1 MVKKDVRDS
10 NWVQVLLARAQSQR
24 DRLAYR
30 FLPDGENDEQS
41 ITYGGLLTRAQAIAS
56 TLQQKVAP
64 GDRVLL
70 LCPPGIE
77 FISGF
82 LGCLFARA
90 IAVPA
95 APARNGRQDRNAQRI
110 AGMMSDCCPKAAL
123 TISSLTKSIDANLAI
138 IAIDT
143 ISDGHAASWKDPTV
157 DANTVA
163 CLQYT
168 SGSTGTPRGVVLSHQ
183 NLLSNCEAI
192 AQAFKLTPDDVG
204 AGWLPPYHDMGL
216 IGGILSALYVGFPVT
231 LMSPQSFLTKPVRW
245 VRAMSRF
252 GATLSGAPDFA
263 FDFCARTLRP
273 EECAGLDL
281 SKWRLAFTGAEPIRM
296 QSIDAF
302 SRAFAPFGFK
312 SNAFFPC
319 YGLAEATLM
328 VSGVEA
334 STGAKAKSIA
344 SLRDKNVVSCG
355 RACGGVEIAIINP
368 HTQQPCNEGQIGE
381 IWLRGGSVARG
392 YWRGSEGA
400 FDAQLNGDGAK
411 YLRTGDLGL
420 IDQGELFVTGRL
432 KELIIIRG
440 VNHYPHDIEQ
450 TAQSAHVA
458 LRPGFAA
465 AFGYERDGV
474 EKLAIAIEIE
484 RTQRNADPKPIIDA
498 IRAKVAQ
505 GHEVEASAILLLMP
519 GELPKTPSGKTQ
531 RGLCR
536 EQFLAATLACVAK
549 WEAQSAPPAPI
560 IAAAPVNGEL
570 KGWLVEQ
577 LASRVGVTPNEI
589 DADEPLARYGLDSA
603 SAVSMALEIEKAL
616 GRDLPATLFWDYP
629 SITLLAEYLEST
641 AVEN

>member
-1 MVKKDVRDS
+1 
-10 NWVQVLLARAQSQR
+10 
-24 DRLAYR
+24 
-30 FLPDGENDEQS
+30 
-41 ITYGGLLTRAQAIAS
+41 
-56 TLQQKVAP
+56 
-64 GDRVLL
+64 
-70 LCPPGIE
+70 
-77 FISGF
+77 
-82 LGCLFARA
+82 
-90 IAVPA
+90 
-95 APARNGRQDRNAQRI
+95 
-110 AGMMSDCCPKAAL
+110 
-123 TISSLTKSIDANLAI
+123 
-138 IAIDT
+138 
-143 ISDGHAASWKDPTV
+143 
-157 DANTVA
+157 
-163 CLQYT
+163 
-168 SGSTGTPRGVVLSHQ
+168 VLSHR

-192 AQAFKLTPDDVG
+192 TQAFKLSADDVG

-216 IGGILSALYVGFPVT
+216 IGGVLSALYVGFPVT
-231 LMSPQSFLTKPVRW
+231 LMSPQSFFTKPVRW
-245 VRAMSRF
+245 LRAMSRF
-252 GATLSGAPDFA
+252 GATLRGAPDFA
-263 FDFCARTLRP
+263 FDFCTRTIRP

-302 SRAFAPFGFK
+302 SRAFEFIGFK

-334 STGAKAKSIA
+334 GAGAKAKSIA
-344 SLRDKNVVSCG
+344 SLRNEHVVSCG
-355 RACGGVEIAIINP
+355 RACGGIEIAVIDP
-368 HTQQPCNEGQIGE
+368 QTRHRCAPGQIGE

-392 YWRGSEGA
+392 YWRSSDGV
-400 FDAQLNGDGAK
+400 FDVHLNGDGTT
-411 YLRTGDLGL
+411 YLRTGDQGL
-420 IDQGELFVTGRL
+420 MDQGELFVTGRL

-440 VNHYPHDIEQ
+440 VNHYPHDIEH
-450 TAQSAHVA
+450 TAQSAHAA

-498 IRAKVAQ
+498 IRAKVAEA
-505 GHEVEASAILLLMP
+505 HEIEVSAVLLLMP

-536 EQFLAATLACVAK
+536 EQFLSGTLECAAK
-549 WEAQSAPPAPI
+549 WEAQDAQSAPPTAP
-560 IAAAPVNGEL
+560 APANGEL

-577 LASRVGVTPNEI
+577 LASRVGVAPKEI

-641 AVEN
+641 AAEN